1 VWPCR
6 RASGE
11 FLALEERA
19 FDKIT
24 DEMFAVD
31 PNDKARMLPLF
42 RQAMEIWIPE
52 LPDVQL
58 VQKLPPHSLE
68 HHLLEELADPG

>member
-1 VWPCR
+1 
-6 RASGE
+6 
-11 FLALEERA
+11 
-19 FDKIT
+19 
-24 DEMFAVD
+24 MFAVD

-58 VQKLPPHSLE
+58 VQNFHRIPWNTTYWKNWPTRITLTSMEPH
-68 HHLLEELADPG
+68 GI